1 LSTNEI
7 TADSTRP
14 KKRRI
19 GLVIAGTIMAGLL
32 LVGGLVLGAAWK
44 VADAIPTPEDFAT
57 AMAPQP
63 YEEISPAVITSIREL
78 AELTTVEM
86 TEYSIVEKG
95 TDEGWLQWARG
106 DSVRLM
112 AVARIGAGVDLA
124 GLTDDDITV
133 SETGR
138 VSVTLPQAEIHYVA
152 IDEEATQVLGRD
164 KGLFTKGDP
173 QLESEARRIAETKL
187 SQAALDNGIL
197 VDAEDSAVSA
207 LTSLLIGLGYSDV
220 VVDFSA

>member
-1 LSTNEI
+1 
-7 TADSTRP
+7 
-14 KKRRI
+14 
-19 GLVIAGTIMAGLL
+19 MAGLL
-32 LVGGLVLGAAWK
+32 LAGGLMAGAAWK
-44 VADAIPTPEDFAT
+44 VADAIPTPEDFVT

-95 TDEGWLQWARG
+95 IDEGWLQWARG

-124 GLTDDDITV
+124 ALTPGDFAV
-133 SETGR
+133 SDTGA
-138 VSVTLPQAEIHYVA
+138 VSVTLPHASIHYVA
-152 IDEEATQVLGRD
+152 VDEEATQVLERD

-173 QLESEARRIAETKL
+173 QLESEARRIAEETL
-187 SQAALDNGIL
+187 SQAALDKGIL
-197 VDAEDSAVSA
+197 ADAEDSAVSA
-207 LTSLLIGLGYSDV
+207 LTSLLMGLGYSDV
-220 VVDFSA
+220 SVDFSAR